1 MEYSITLPVTE
12 TQANEFNIGDD
23 IALYG
28 EDGVLYGT
36 LKLEENIRMIK
47 KKLKMSTVPLK
58 KRIQV
63 SKSI

>member
-12 TQANEFNIGDD
+12 TQANELNIGDD

-28 EDGVLYGT
+28 EDGMLYGT
-36 LKLEENIRMIK
+36 LKLEENIRMM
-47 KKLKMSTVPLK
+47 KKLKMSTVRLK
-58 KRIQV
+58 KPIQV